1 LTSLKLALGTVQ
13 FGLPYGVAN
22 KHGVLSFEEVAD
34 ILGYA
39 RAAGIDLLDT
49 AVSYGE
55 SESRL
60 GRAGVD
66 SFQIISK
73 LPFMPEEVQ
82 NANDWLRNELHASL
96 FRLRVEKLH
105 GLLLHAPGQLLG
117 PRGRE
122 LWGALQEVKGQGLVQ
137 KVGISVYGPSEL
149 DAIMPL
155 FPADV
160 VQAPLSLVD
169 QRLVETGWLRRLHER
184 GTEVHVRSVFLQG
197 LLLLP
202 QSEIPVKFAKWRP
215 LWDQWHDW
223 QRQNRVSAQ
232 SACLAFVGSFPQVD
246 RVVVGVDN
254 LGQLRDLVAASESC
268 HAASWP
274 SISSRDTE
282 LINPALWDKL

>member
-1 LTSLKLALGTVQ
+1 MQ

-49 AVSYGE
+49 AVSYGD

-66 SFQIISK
+66 SFQIVSK
-73 LPFMPEEVQ
+73 LPSMPEEVQ
-82 NANDWLRNELHASL
+82 NATDWLKNELHASL

-105 GLLLHAPGQLLG
+105 GLLLHAPGQLLA
-117 PRGRE
+117 PRGDE
-122 LWGALQEVKGQGLVQ
+122 LWGALQEVKKQGLVQ

-155 FPADV
+155 YPADI

-169 QRLVETGWLRRLHER
+169 RRLVETGWLRRLHER

-202 QSEIPVKFAKWRP
+202 QSEIPSKFDKWRP
-215 LWDQWHDW
+215 LWDHWHEW
-223 QRQNRVSAQ
+223 LRQEGASAQ
-232 SACLAFVGSFPQVD
+232 NACLAFVASFPHVD

-274 SISSRDTE
+274 AIGSCDNE
-282 LINPALWDKL
+282 LINPSLWHKL

>member
-1 LTSLKLALGTVQ
+1 MTSAKLALGTVQ
-13 FGLPYGVAN
+13 FGQPYGVAN
-22 KHGVLSFEEVAD
+22 KHGVLSFKEVAD

-66 SFQIISK
+66 SFQIVSK
-73 LPFMPEEVQ
+73 LPSMPEEVQ
-82 NANDWLRNELHASL
+82 NATQWLRNELHASL

-117 PRGRE
+117 PRGQE
-122 LWGALQEVKGQGLVQ
+122 LWGALQEVKKQGLVQ

-169 QRLVETGWLRRLHER
+169 RRLVETGWLRCLHER

-197 LLLLP
+197 LLLSP
-202 QSEIPVKFAKWRP
+202 QSEIPVKFAKWSH
-215 LWDQWHDW
+215 LWNQWHDW
-223 QRQNRVSAQ
+223 LRQTGLSPQR
-232 SACLAFVGSFPQVD
+232 ACLAFVGSFPQVD
-246 RVVVGVDN
+246 RVVVGVDS
-254 LGQLRDLVAASESC
+254 LSHLQDLVAVTDAYLPDNLPRIQCE
-268 HAASWP
+268 
-274 SISSRDTE
+274 DEE
-282 LINPALWDKL
+282 LINPSLWCKI